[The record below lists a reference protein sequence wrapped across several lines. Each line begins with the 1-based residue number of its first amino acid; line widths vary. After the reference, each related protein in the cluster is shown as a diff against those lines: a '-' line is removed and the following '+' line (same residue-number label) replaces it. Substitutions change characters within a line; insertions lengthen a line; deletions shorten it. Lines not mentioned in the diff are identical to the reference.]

1 MKREPPMRGRRRC
14 LAALLMS
21 LAFACGGEDGPDS
34 MPAGA
39 LTAPVEAASTHAP
52 KDAPEASAEGQG
64 RGARWRCALDDTPLA
79 FAPQEILVGRIQ
91 ANETLAS
98 ALSRLG
104 LSGGQVSEVIRALEG
119 HFDFRRS
126 RPGDQLRLT
135 LRQGRLDALE
145 YRASMTREW
154 LVVREEGALK
164 GRQREVEITAEIALV
179 DATIESSLYEALR
192 AAGEDPSLSIDV
204 ADVFAWDIDFYRDLR
219 RGDRLRLIVEK
230 ERVQGQL
237 LRYGDILG
245 VRYVGRLVGD
255 KTYLRYRLAGGGE
268 GYFDA
273 DGKSAKKAF
282 LKSPLKYTF
291 ITSTYGN
298 RQHPVLGY
306 RKDHKGI
313 DLRAAV
319 GTPVWSVADGTV
331 TRAVKGDRI
340 AGTYLFVRHANGIE
354 TTYLHLSKIA
364 EGIRP
369 GSRVKQ
375 KQIIAY
381 SGNTGRSTGPHLH
394 YGMKRGGSYVNPLSQ
409 KFPRADPLPQGELA
423 RFHAQTEEVARA
435 LRFEG
440 EDEATPMRLR
450 AATNN
455 GGDEAS
461 GESGREE

>member
-1 MKREPPMRGRRRC
+1 MRRTALW
-14 LAALLMS
+14 LASMAMGLS
-21 LAFACGGEDGPDS
+21 LACGGQENTAQV
-34 MPAGA
+34 PAGDVRQVA
-39 LTAPVEAASTHAP
+39 QGDLSLPASSDEAAAIE
-52 KDAPEASAEGQG
+52 EARE
-64 RGARWRCALDDTPLA
+64 ARWQCDLDDSPLA
-79 FAPQEILVGRIQ
+79 VEPQEIRVGRIQ
-91 ANETLAS
+91 VNETLAS

-135 LRQGRLDALE
+135 MRQGRLDALE

-154 LVVREEGALK
+154 LVVRDEGALV
-164 GRQREVEITAEIALV
+164 GRQREIEVTAEVALV
-179 DATIESSLYEALR
+179 DATIESSLYESLR
-192 AAGEDPSLSIDV
+192 DAGEDPSLAIDV

-255 KTYLRYRLAGGGE
+255 KTYLRYRLEDGGE

-273 DGKSAKKAF
+273 AGESAKKAF

-291 ITSTYGN
+291 ITSQYGS

-364 EGIRP
+364 DGIRP

-375 KQIIAY
+375 KQVIAY

-409 KFPRADPLPQGELA
+409 KFPRADPLPKRELA
-423 RFHAQTEEVARA
+423 RFHAQTEEVAKA
-435 LRFEG
+435 LRFEAEG
-440 EDEATPMRLR
+440 TQVRHPTEAVGR
-450 AATNN
+450 
-455 GGDEAS
+455 GDAMAEQVN
-461 GESGREE
+461 